1 MDNTKEYFIT
11 LLARE
16 RGLILE
22 GKVSQYVL
30 DSLLEVAS
38 DSLQTALFEGVDE
51 IPFEWN
57 RNIES

>member
-1 MDNTKEYFIT
+1 MPSS
-11 LLARE
+11 ARRDGVVE
-16 RGLILE
+16 SIFKTCRQE